1 MPIGAIICA
10 SKKKFSKFRIM
21 WIVSF
26 KIQDQTI
33 LFLRIEINTCRID
46 KATITLFPFLF
57 YALRHMK
64 IVLEIQHI

>member
-1 MPIGAIICA
+1 
-10 SKKKFSKFRIM
+10 M